1 MAYAPAGF
9 LPLSHLCTYSL
20 IVSPSHLFIMD
31 PSDSP
36 FTNLDLWCNWT
47 GEPNDPVEVVVSVE
61 VRDTEA
67 TPALISTLTSTVTS
81 RSGAPLTMIS
91 LS

>member
-9 LPLSHLCTYSL
+9 LPLSHLRTYSL

-31 PSDSP
+31 PPESP
-36 FTNLDLWCNWT
+36 FTNLDLWCDWT

-81 RSGAPLTMIS
+81 RSGAPLTVIS
-91 LS
+91 PS